1 MFLQWKRLDRDLQ
14 RYCWIASHESSGSL
28 ALFLSIIIFNFQLA
42 VAVIV
47 AVAFSLVT
55 IIIFTAWRKRRIQ
68 KQFNCELPPI
78 ENFDDD
84 IRENIVSRNSI
95 GTFKMLIGSICG
107 GSRRRARTSRLQ
119 PEAASER
126 NNATGL

>member
-1 MFLQWKRLDRDLQ
+1 MLVQWKRLDCDLQ
-14 RYCWIASHESSGSL
+14 RYCWIASYESSGNL
-28 ALFLSIIIFNFQLA
+28 ALFLSIFRLNFQLA

-84 IRENIVSRNSI
+84 IRENIVSGN
-95 GTFKMLIGSICG
+95 
-107 GSRRRARTSRLQ
+107 
-119 PEAASER
+119 
-126 NNATGL
+126 